1 MRLNDKLIGI
11 LAMAIGLAVIIRVQF
26 YPSLADGQP
35 GPALFPEVI
44 GGLFIVVGLALFWQ
58 ARKSDA
64 PMITRLPELTPK
76 GVGNVL
82 FTIGAVIFYI
92 VVSQPLGFLLTS
104 FIIMVAMM
112 MLLKAKIAVSI
123 PVAMGTT
130 VCIYTI
136 FNKMLLVPLPRGLLY
151 F

>member
-11 LAMAIGLAVIIRVQF
+11 LAMVVGLAVIVRVQF
-26 YPSLADGQP
+26 YPNLADGQP

-44 GGLFIVVGLALFWQ
+44 GGLFILVGLALFWQ
-58 ARKSDA
+58 ARKSGA
-64 PMITRLPELTPK
+64 PMIARLPELTAK
-76 GVGNVL
+76 GVANVL
-82 FTIGAVIFYI
+82 FTIGAVVFYI
-92 VVSQPLGFLLTS
+92 AVSQTLGFLLTS

-112 MLLKAKIAVSI
+112 LLLKAKAAVSI
-123 PVAMGTT
+123 PVAISMT
-130 VCIYTI
+130 VCIYAI